1 MCIYTHL
8 GWTGL
13 TTALSVTLMDRFPS
27 QCRYFNTTLTWK
39 HNRIT
44 QKVTIDELLPATN
57 MLIMQTAGQV
67 KLSNLHGVRQ
77 VKFLY
82 CSREL
87 LPDLKIRHCFQ
98 YSQQYIPKTTN
109 LPSQTELSL
118 LPNLTPHQHSRS
130 QHTLPGHVEAATSS
144 FTSNGCVA
152 TIPPP
157 TGLEW
162 KRGR

>member
-1 MCIYTHL
+1 MYIYIHL
-8 GWTGL
+8 SWTWL

-39 HNRIT
+39 DNRIT
-44 QKVTIDELLPATN
+44 QKVTIDELLSATN
-57 MLIMQTAGQV
+57 MLIMQTTGQV
-67 KLSNLHGVRQ
+67 KLCNLHGVRQ
-77 VKFLY
+77 VKFLC

-87 LPDLKIRHCFQ
+87 LPDLIIRHCLQ
-98 YSQQYIPKTTN
+98 YSQEYISKTSN

-144 FTSNGCVA
+144 FTSCIA
-152 TIPPP
+152 TLPPP

-162 KRGR
+162 KRRR